1 MLRLSSQPRKSDGE
15 TPPPTTPH
23 ATGAMECLLGPCA
36 GPGHGGIER
45 YAAEVTLHSVEVR
58 VASRRVAV
66 ICAFGSVFHSPRAFS
81 HPSPRRGTRPRRSHR
96 PHLTRVPLLA
106 QGLERDVGGFLDGED
121 AVFVR
126 IRWSG
131 SSRASSSS
139 SSYFRRV
146 PIDDTSRARAPRDA
160 FASLD
165 SLDFHETFVHT
176 RCDMIR
182 AGDARERSGA
192 TVAVA
197 DLARLDDLAHL
208 DDPARV
214 DEGNPRFLPWE
225 VRLSVRALSNDA
237 KPGAAGR
244 ELCEGVL
251 DLARFA
257 RRHPD
262 AAAAPAIVRLTD
274 GARAS
279 LDVRVRPSSGSF
291 RSAASSDAYARDVIE
306 TSATEN
312 TLTCTTTATSIL
324 PILPPPSTPPREGET
339 ARARLKMF
347 STSSSRRADSAS
359 ALASSPRKHA
369 RGLSWSAQWSAV
381 ASPRTRRKIARDAR
395 DVDVV
400 LDDEI
405 LLTPPPAGARFP
417 PAEREDED
425 EIAKAESREREG
437 DADADADADADSDES
452 PKSAASSFSSRSDSS
467 SSAASSGGRGHARSS
482 SWSSAAS
489 LWMGASHARSSSW
502 SSAASSWMGAS
513 KWMLARRDRKDRR
526 AADKAARREE
536 KTRRRE
542 ASEKL
547 RERCRREE
555 GELERVLAE
564 SEALARERLP
574 LRLRGAAEDTA
585 ACVLV
590 TPPTRTDTT
599 RTRTVAVGLNGD
611 ERDLAREMDAAAP
624 SAADAEEG
632 EWVSVELRAA
642 AAADETSPSR
652 RVRATA
658 FFATTDQRG
667 AGGEGSCTLCC
678 VALAEWL
685 EANPGRSPAE
695 AMPLDAI
702 AGAAEA
708 LSTSIDTVVDAL
720 ETTPAPRFVMDGIIA
735 GAAREWRALCRDE
748 ALVSRFPDRHLDL
761 DTAVRFHTPFSA
773 EAEAIAATV
782 VRHGGGEGERATTS
796 ARASAYA
803 SFRIPASIRLRP
815 GDSFGRFSRPPGVS
829 RGDSPTIDALAD
841 AAPPIRAIV
850 DELAAMAPATFVVSW
865 NDHFFVLRFAR
876 ESRVGPDGDDELA
889 AYAYDSL
896 GERLCEGCKRAYV
909 LRFDAE
915 SLEGDENG
923 TAAAVAAYLG
933 DVLPSRP
940 LRHLADDVAAL
951 ARGDPRATEPDPE
964 TLMRRLQ
971 IEFHRVEGAGEGGT
985 KT

>member
-1 MLRLSSQPRKSDGE
+1 M
-15 TPPPTTPH
+15 
-23 ATGAMECLLGPCA
+23 
-36 GPGHGGIER
+36 
-45 YAAEVTLHSVEVR
+45 
-58 VASRRVAV
+58 
-66 ICAFGSVFHSPRAFS
+66 
-81 HPSPRRGTRPRRSHR
+81 
-96 PHLTRVPLLA
+96 
-106 QGLERDVGGFLDGED
+106 
-121 AVFVR
+121 FVR

-146 PIDDTSRARAPRDA
+146 PVDDTSRARAARDA
-160 FASLD
+160 SAPSD
-165 SLDFHETFVHT
+165 SLDFHETFVHP

-182 AGDARERSGA
+182 ASDARERSGA

-197 DLARLDDLAHL
+197 DLAHLDDLARL

-225 VRLSVRALSNDA
+225 VRLSVRALPNDA
-237 KPGAAGR
+237 KPGAPGR
-244 ELCEGVL
+244 ELCEGIL

-274 GARAS
+274 GSEMS
-279 LDVRVRPSSGSF
+279 LGVHVRPSSGSF
-291 RSAASSDAYARDVIE
+291 PSAATSDAYKYARDIIE
-306 TSATEN
+306 TNATEKEN
-312 TLTCTTTATSIL
+312 NPATATTIP
-324 PILPPPSTPPREGET
+324 PILPPPSTPPRESET
-339 ARARLKMF
+339 ASARAKIC
-347 STSSSRRADSAS
+347 SAS
-359 ALASSPRKHA
+359 ASASASSPRKHA
-369 RGLSWSAQWSAV
+369 RGLSWSAQWSAA
-381 ASPRTRRKIARDAR
+381 ASPRTRRKIERDAR

-400 LDDEI
+400 LDDEM
-405 LLTPPPAGARFP
+405 LLTPPPARARRTR
-417 PAEREDED
+417 AESEDED
-425 EIAKAESREREG
+425 EIAVCDAPATAED
-437 DADADADADADSDES
+437 DADADDADSDES
-452 PKSAASSFSSRSDSS
+452 PKSAASSSSSRSDSS

-482 SWSSAAS
+482 SWSSAA
-489 LWMGASHARSSSW
+489 GSW
-502 SSAASSWMGAS
+502 LGAS
-513 KWMLARRDRKDRR
+513 KWMLARRERKDRR
-526 AADKAARREE
+526 AADEAARRAEE
-536 KTRRRE
+536 TRRRE

-574 LRLRGAAEDTA
+574 LRRRGAAEDTA

-590 TPPTRTDTT
+590 TPPTRTAAT
-599 RTRTVAVGLNGD
+599 RTGTRTVAVESNGD
-611 ERDLAREMDAAAP
+611 ERDLAREMDAAAEEEEEKTAP

-642 AAADETSPSR
+642 AAASASDGTTSPSR
-652 RVRATA
+652 RVRVRATA

-685 EANPGRSPAE
+685 EANPGRSPTE
-695 AMPLDAI
+695 AIPLDAMEEAFSVSSDSDI
-702 AGAAEA
+702 DAA
-708 LSTSIDTVVDAL
+708 TDADADADAPG
-720 ETTPAPRFVMDGIIA
+720 TIPAAKFVMDGIIA
-735 GAAREWRALCRDE
+735 GAAREWRALCRDD
-748 ALVSRFPDRHLDL
+748 ALVARFPDRHLDL
-761 DTAVRFHTPFSA
+761 DTAIRLHAPFSA
-773 EAEAIAATV
+773 AAEAIAATV
-782 VRHGGGEGERATTS
+782 ERRGGEKAENTTTS
-796 ARASAYA
+796 AWASASASASSSA

-815 GDSFGRFSRPPGVS
+815 GDSFVGFLAPPGAS
-829 RGDSPTIDALAD
+829 RGDSPTLDALAD
-841 AAPPIRAIV
+841 AAPPLRAIV

-876 ESRVGPDGDDELA
+876 ESRPNRESGRDFNPSSRDEDEDELV

-896 GERLCEGCKRAYV
+896 GERLCEGCKRGYV

-940 LRHLADDVAAL
+940 LRHLAEDVAAF
-951 ARGDPRATEPDPE
+951 ARGDPGATEPDPE

-971 IEFHRVEGAGEGGT
+971 IEFHRVEGAGEGGLSRRV
-985 KT
+985 

>member
-1 MLRLSSQPRKSDGE
+1 M
-15 TPPPTTPH
+15 
-23 ATGAMECLLGPCA
+23 
-36 GPGHGGIER
+36 
-45 YAAEVTLHSVEVR
+45 
-58 VASRRVAV
+58 
-66 ICAFGSVFHSPRAFS
+66 
-81 HPSPRRGTRPRRSHR
+81 
-96 PHLTRVPLLA
+96 
-106 QGLERDVGGFLDGED
+106 
-121 AVFVR
+121 FVR

-146 PIDDTSRARAPRDA
+146 PIDDTSRARASDA

-225 VRLSVRALSNDA
+225 GAPVRPRALQRRQTRR
-237 KPGAAGR
+237 GGR
-244 ELCEGVL
+244 GTMRVL

-262 AAAAPAIVRLTD
+262 AAAAPRSSGSRTAP
-274 GARAS
+274 ACPW
-279 LDVRVRPSSGSF
+279 DVRVRPSSGSF
-291 RSAASSDAYARDVIE
+291 RSAATSD
-306 TSATEN
+306 
-312 TLTCTTTATSIL
+312 
-324 PILPPPSTPPREGET
+324 
-339 ARARLKMF
+339 ARARRHRDERDGKYPHVHDDRHVDPSDPSSTLDAASRGRDGTRAVEDVF
-347 STSSSRRADSAS
+347 TSSSRRAGSAS
-359 ALASSPRKHA
+359 ASASSPRKHA

-467 SSAASSGGRGHARSS
+467 SSAASSED
-482 SWSSAAS
+482 AATRD
-489 LWMGASHARSSSW
+489 LRLGAQRRVCGWALRTRDLRL
-502 SSAASSWMGAS
+502 G
-513 KWMLARRDRKDRR
+513 ARRRVRGW
-526 AADKAARREE
+526 ARRSGCSLVAIVRIDARR
-536 KTRRRE
+536 TRLRDARRRPVAAKRLKNF
-542 ASEKL
+542 ASPVSS
-547 RERCRREE
+547 RG

-611 ERDLAREMDAAAP
+611 ERDRARDGRGGAG
-624 SAADAEEG
+624 AADAEEG

-815 GDSFGRFSRPPGVS
+815 GDSFVGFLAPPGVS

-876 ESRVGPDGDDELA
+876 ESRVGPGGRRRTRGVRVRLA
-889 AYAYDSL
+889 
-896 GERLCEGCKRAYV
+896 GRASV
-909 LRFDAE
+909 
-915 SLEGDENG
+915 
-923 TAAAVAAYLG
+923 
-933 DVLPSRP
+933 
-940 LRHLADDVAAL
+940 
-951 ARGDPRATEPDPE
+951 RG
-964 TLMRRLQ
+964 M
-971 IEFHRVEGAGEGGT
+971 
-985 KT
+985 

>member
-1 MLRLSSQPRKSDGE
+1 
-15 TPPPTTPH
+15 
-23 ATGAMECLLGPCA
+23 
-36 GPGHGGIER
+36 
-45 YAAEVTLHSVEVR
+45 
-58 VASRRVAV
+58 
-66 ICAFGSVFHSPRAFS
+66 
-81 HPSPRRGTRPRRSHR
+81 
-96 PHLTRVPLLA
+96 
-106 QGLERDVGGFLDGED
+106 
-121 AVFVR
+121 
-126 IRWSG
+126 
-131 SSRASSSS
+131 
-139 SSYFRRV
+139 
-146 PIDDTSRARAPRDA
+146 
-160 FASLD
+160 
-165 SLDFHETFVHT
+165 
-176 RCDMIR
+176 
-182 AGDARERSGA
+182 
-192 TVAVA
+192 
-197 DLARLDDLAHL
+197 
-208 DDPARV
+208 
-214 DEGNPRFLPWE
+214 
-225 VRLSVRALSNDA
+225 
-237 KPGAAGR
+237 
-244 ELCEGVL
+244 
-251 DLARFA
+251 
-257 RRHPD
+257 
-262 AAAAPAIVRLTD
+262 
-274 GARAS
+274 
-279 LDVRVRPSSGSF
+279 
-291 RSAASSDAYARDVIE
+291 
-306 TSATEN
+306 
-312 TLTCTTTATSIL
+312 
-324 PILPPPSTPPREGET
+324 
-339 ARARLKMF
+339 
-347 STSSSRRADSAS
+347 
-359 ALASSPRKHA
+359 
-369 RGLSWSAQWSAV
+369 
-381 ASPRTRRKIARDAR
+381 
-395 DVDVV
+395 
-400 LDDEI
+400 
-405 LLTPPPAGARFP
+405 
-417 PAEREDED
+417 
-425 EIAKAESREREG
+425 
-437 DADADADADADSDES
+437 
-452 PKSAASSFSSRSDSS
+452 
-467 SSAASSGGRGHARSS
+467 
-482 SWSSAAS
+482 
-489 LWMGASHARSSSW
+489 
-502 SSAASSWMGAS
+502 MGAS

-574 LRLRGAAEDTA
+574 LRRRGAAEDTA

-695 AMPLDAI
+695 AMPL
-702 AGAAEA
+702 
-708 LSTSIDTVVDAL
+708 
-720 ETTPAPRFVMDGIIA
+720 
-735 GAAREWRALCRDE
+735 
-748 ALVSRFPDRHLDL
+748 
-761 DTAVRFHTPFSA
+761 
-773 EAEAIAATV
+773 
-782 VRHGGGEGERATTS
+782 
-796 ARASAYA
+796 
-803 SFRIPASIRLRP
+803 
-815 GDSFGRFSRPPGVS
+815 
-829 RGDSPTIDALAD
+829 DALAD

>member
-1 MLRLSSQPRKSDGE
+1 
-15 TPPPTTPH
+15 
-23 ATGAMECLLGPCA
+23 
-36 GPGHGGIER
+36 
-45 YAAEVTLHSVEVR
+45 
-58 VASRRVAV
+58 
-66 ICAFGSVFHSPRAFS
+66 
-81 HPSPRRGTRPRRSHR
+81 
-96 PHLTRVPLLA
+96 
-106 QGLERDVGGFLDGED
+106 
-121 AVFVR
+121 
-126 IRWSG
+126 
-131 SSRASSSS
+131 
-139 SSYFRRV
+139 
-146 PIDDTSRARAPRDA
+146 
-160 FASLD
+160 
-165 SLDFHETFVHT
+165 
-176 RCDMIR
+176 
-182 AGDARERSGA
+182 
-192 TVAVA
+192 
-197 DLARLDDLAHL
+197 
-208 DDPARV
+208 
-214 DEGNPRFLPWE
+214 
-225 VRLSVRALSNDA
+225 
-237 KPGAAGR
+237 
-244 ELCEGVL
+244 
-251 DLARFA
+251 
-257 RRHPD
+257 
-262 AAAAPAIVRLTD
+262 
-274 GARAS
+274 
-279 LDVRVRPSSGSF
+279 
-291 RSAASSDAYARDVIE
+291 
-306 TSATEN
+306 
-312 TLTCTTTATSIL
+312 
-324 PILPPPSTPPREGET
+324 
-339 ARARLKMF
+339 
-347 STSSSRRADSAS
+347 
-359 ALASSPRKHA
+359 
-369 RGLSWSAQWSAV
+369 
-381 ASPRTRRKIARDAR
+381 
-395 DVDVV
+395 
-400 LDDEI
+400 
-405 LLTPPPAGARFP
+405 
-417 PAEREDED
+417 
-425 EIAKAESREREG
+425 
-437 DADADADADADSDES
+437 
-452 PKSAASSFSSRSDSS
+452 
-467 SSAASSGGRGHARSS
+467 
-482 SWSSAAS
+482 
-489 LWMGASHARSSSW
+489 
-502 SSAASSWMGAS
+502 MGAS
-513 KWMLARRDRKDRR
+513 KWMSARRDRKDRR

-574 LRLRGAAEDTA
+574 LRRRGAAEDTA

-708 LSTSIDTVVDAL
+708 LSTPIDTVVDAS
-720 ETTPAPRFVMDGIIA
+720 ETIPAPRFVMDGIIA

-748 ALVSRFPDRHLDL
+748 ALVARFPDRHLDL

-803 SFRIPASIRLRP
+803 SFRVPASIRLHP
-815 GDSFGRFSRPPGVS
+815 GDSFVGFLAPPGVS

-951 ARGDPRATEPDPE
+951 ARGDPGATEPDPE

-971 IEFHRVEGAGEGGT
+971 IEFHRVEGAGEGGM